1 MAYTSKKNNMFNTP
15 EVEVKWAS
23 VGQPDDY
30 AGALSHQ
37 VVVWLTPELKAQI
50 TELAGAD
57 AHINGMGKQAGTDRE
72 FMKFKT
78 TAFTRENKTRMDRV
92 YDANG
97 QLTEADPMGG
107 DTVKVRVSGPV
118 PARNRPDAVS
128 FYLSAVQIIAKQE
141 RDLSG
146 GSPFDAVEGGFTNES
161 APSQPEVQA
170 EGDDDDG
177 IPF

>member
-1 MAYTSKKNNMFNTP
+1 MAYASKKNNMFNTP

-23 VGQPDDY
+23 VGTPDDY

-37 VVVWLTPELKAQI
+37 CVVWLTPELKAQI
-50 TELAGAD
+50 LELAGAD

-72 FMKFKT
+72 FIKFKT
-78 TAFTRENKTRMDRV
+78 TAFTREGKERMDRV
-92 YDANG
+92 YDAQG
-97 QLTEADPMGG
+97 QLTEANPMGG

-146 GSPFDAVEGGFTNES
+146 GSPFDAVEGGFTSE
-161 APSQPEVQA
+161 APTTEADVQPES
-170 EGDDDDG
+170 DDN

>member
-1 MAYTSKKNNMFNTP
+1 MAYASKKNNMFNTP

-23 VGQPDDY
+23 IGQPDDY

-37 VVVWLTPELKAQI
+37 VVAWLTPELEAQI
-50 TELAGAD
+50 RDLAGAD
-57 AHINGMGKQAGTDRE
+57 AHINGMGEQAGTGRK

-78 TAFTRENKTRMDRV
+78 TAFTREGKERMDRV
-92 YDANG
+92 YDAGG
-97 QLTEADPMGG
+97 QLTEANPMGG
-107 DTVKVRVSGPV
+107 DTVKIRVSGPV

-141 RDLSG
+141 RTEGG
-146 GSPFDAVEGGFTNES
+146 GSPFDAVEGFTAADTP
-161 APSQPEVQA
+161 APADVQPES
-170 EGDDDDG
+170 DDN

>member
-1 MAYTSKKNNMFNTP
+1 MAYASKKNNMFNTP

-23 VGQPDDY
+23 VGTPDDY

-37 VVVWLTPELKAQI
+37 VVAWLTPELKAQLL
-50 TELAGAD
+50 ELAGEG

-72 FMKFKT
+72 FIKFKT
-78 TAFTRENKTRMDRV
+78 TAFTREGKDRMDRV
-92 YDANG
+92 YDAAG
-97 QLTEADPMGG
+97 QLTEANPMGG

-141 RDLSG
+141 RDLTG
-146 GSPFDAVEGGFTNES
+146 GSPFDAVDGGFTSE
-161 APSQPEVQA
+161 APATEPDVQDS
-170 EGDDDDG
+170 GNDDN